1 MQNAGRAGSEVS
13 ATVLGHGFVH
23 TQDRIGAVNGELSVE
38 SDPGSVTTVRVGI
51 PVQPLQRATLTTA
64 QT

>member
-1 MQNAGRAGSEVS
+1 MQNAGRAGFEVS

-23 TQDRIGAVNGELSVE
+23 TQDRIGAINGELLVGSE
-38 SDPGSVTTVRVGI
+38 PGSGTTVRASI
-51 PVQPLQRATLTTA
+51 PGQPLQGATLTAA